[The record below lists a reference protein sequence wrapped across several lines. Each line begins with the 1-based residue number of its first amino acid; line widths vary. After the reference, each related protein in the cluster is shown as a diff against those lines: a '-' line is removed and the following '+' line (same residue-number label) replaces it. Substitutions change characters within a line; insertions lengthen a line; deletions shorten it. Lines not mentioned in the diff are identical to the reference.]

1 MTHTAVIVSGIF
13 WSTLLSGLHLA
24 HAAPADKVWQW
35 TDAGGQTHFSDTRP
49 VEGTPPGREI
59 RIERQPPKTAAG
71 LRPGERDKLREMERL
86 RVQRRQQTRAAR
98 QRTSH
103 ATAMLRNACRTS
115 RDKQRSTRDREQRK
129 HHSGFLRKN
138 CW

>member
-1 MTHTAVIVSGIF
+1 MPFTHKTITGMCL
-13 WSTLLSGLHLA
+13 STLLSGLHPA
-24 HAAPADKVWQW
+24 YAAPADTVWQW
-35 TDAGGQTHFSDTRP
+35 TDAGGQIHFSDTRP
-49 VEGTPPGREI
+49 VQGTPPGREF

-71 LRPGERDKLREMERL
+71 LRPGERDNLREMERQ
-86 RVQRRQQTRAAR
+86 RVQRRQQSRAAR

-103 ATAMLRNACRTS
+103 ATAMHRNTCRSS
-115 RDKQRSTRDREQRK
+115 RDKRRSTRDREQRK